1 MTIKQILSRK
11 NEQTL
16 QSHAKG
22 YLRDKITVLIGE
34 SVISNRWKQ
43 DKKIEKKYC
52 WIEYPIPLKL
62 KEDNMLYVLFWNK
75 AVIYSVE
82 MPLVKLLVIKVAL
95 PK

>member
-52 WIEYPIPLKL
+52 
-62 KEDNMLYVLFWNK
+62 
-75 AVIYSVE
+75 
-82 MPLVKLLVIKVAL
+82 
-95 PK
+95 